1 MRVLEAFGEPIS
13 HGGQE
18 SFVMNVVQNMNL
30 NGLQID
36 FLTPY
41 YCDNEEY
48 RKKISS
54 LGGKIF
60 ELKKE
65 FRPGK
70 SRLYLRGAI
79 NKFFQQNEYDVVHVH
94 SGSTSML
101 AIYAY
106 YAKKYGVKK
115 VIVHSHASAEK
126 ITLRG
131 RVLRQFCGFYM
142 ENNVDKYCACSKLA
156 GEAKFLPDREIC
168 IVKNGIDLVKFSFD
182 RKKRLETRKKLGI
195 SDNTFVVGHVGRFCY
210 EKNHEFLLEIFKA
223 LLNINSNTLLLSIG
237 TGELEQLVK
246 DKAKEMGISKQIKFI
261 GVVNN
266 VNDYMQA
273 MDCFVFPSRFEGLG
287 MVAIEAQTMSL
298 PCFLSDVI
306 PKEVAI
312 TDLVHFISLNRSPQ
326 EWAKIIA
333 KDGLKFRNNMRDIII
348 NAGYDIKETSK
359 IIRHLYLY

>member
-101 AIYAY
+101 TIYAY

-131 RVLRQFCGFYM
+131 KVLRQCCGFYM
-142 ENNVDKYCACSKLA
+142 KNNVDKYCACSKLA
-156 GEAKFLPDREIC
+156 GEAKFLPDREVC
-168 IVKNGIDLVKFSFD
+168 IIKNGIDLTKFSFD
-182 RKKRLETRKKLGI
+182 EKKRIVIRKVFGI

-210 EKNHEFLLEIFKA
+210 EKNHKFLLEIFRA
-223 LLNINSNTLLLSIG
+223 LLNFNSNSLLLLIG
-237 TGELEQLVK
+237 TGELEQLLK
-246 DKAKEMGISKQIKFI
+246 DKAKEMRISKKVKFI
-261 GVVNN
+261 GAVNN
-266 VNDYMQA
+266 VSDYMQA
-273 MDCFVFPSRFEGLG
+273 MDCFVFPSKFEGLG
-287 MVAIEAQTMSL
+287 MVAIEAQAMSL
-298 PCFLSDVI
+298 PCFLSNVI

-312 TDLVHFISLNRSPQ
+312 TDLVKFIPLSRSPQ
-326 EWAKIIA
+326 EWAKEIA
-333 KDGLKFRNNMRDIII
+333 KTRLKVRNNMKGTFI
-348 NAGYDIKETSK
+348 NAGYDIKETAK
-359 IIRHLYLY
+359 VVNNLYLN